1 MGFNSTIWAY
11 GVRDLTASERA
22 VLVALAHCRNDK
34 TGACFPG
41 QETLVEMTGLSEKT
55 VRRALSSLEGSALIK
70 RTARFAG
77 RYRTSDEYELLFDS
91 HRSER
96 PPVTVTTGQDDHRSE
111 SPSPPVTVSMTTG
124 HSDHPIEEE
133 QEVEQE
139 EGNRK
144 NSSSPPAREIESA
157 FDEAYAHWPKKV
169 EWKRSL
175 QAFTAAARKRGVEQL
190 TADVIAFGKAY
201 AATTD
206 RQYVPALR
214 AWLKGERWTD
224 ELPTP
229 PLPSDADWQ
238 AFLADGPSAGEAGRR
253 RTRTEENLAFVAA
266 MEAKYGPG
274 RSGMT
279 RTEQNMAVVAEL
291 EAKYGR
297 PTRDDENLAVVAR
310 IAARE
315 IAECQHRWMPDGTC
329 NFCPARLGG
338 ESLALEENRP

>member
-1 MGFNSTIWAY
+1 MGFKSSEWAY
-11 GVRDLTASERA
+11 SVPDLSAPGRA

-34 TGACFPG
+34 TGTCFPG
-41 QETLVEMTGLSEKT
+41 QQKLVEMTGLSEKT
-55 VRRALSSLEGSALIK
+55 VRRALATLEESDLIA
-70 RTARFAG
+70 RTVRFAG
-77 RYRTSDEYELLFDS
+77 RYRNSDSYELLFDN

-96 PPVTVTTGQDDHRSE
+96 PPVTVTTGQSDHRSD
-111 SPSPPVTVSMTTG
+111 SPSPPVTVSLTTG

-139 EGNRK
+139 EEQEALFP
-144 NSSSPPAREIESA
+144 SPSAREIESA
-157 FDEAYAHWPKKV
+157 FDEAYAQWPKKV
-169 EWKRSL
+169 ERKRSL
-175 QAFTAAARKRGVEQL
+175 QAFITAARKRGVEQL
-190 TADVIAFGKAY
+190 TADVVAFGKAY
-201 AATTD
+201 TATTD
-206 RQYVPALR
+206 RQYVPALCV
-214 AWLKGERWTD
+214 WLKGERWTD
-224 ELPTP
+224 EPPAP

-266 MEAKYGPG
+266 MEAKYVPG

-329 NFCPARLGG
+329 NFCPARRGG
-338 ESLALEENRP
+338 EALALEENRP